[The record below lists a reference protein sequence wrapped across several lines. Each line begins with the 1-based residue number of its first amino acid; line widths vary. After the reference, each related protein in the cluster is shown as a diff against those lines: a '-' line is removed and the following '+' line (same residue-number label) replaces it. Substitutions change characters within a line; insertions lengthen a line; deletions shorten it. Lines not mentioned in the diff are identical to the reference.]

1 MFVLLS
7 YLPSPYRSNVAKNF
21 SSNIRIHES
30 ILMSSFMKHL
40 PRSVRFRQR
49 NKIQQTDPALKLQ
62 EQIRFTTSWKLYL
75 NLFSLWWLTSKSNV
89 VRSLIRRLSET
100 LFKLLGV
107 GFIYFS
113 KEFLKISPDNDLQI
127 SRLQLFY
134 SLVTYG
140 KYEFGK
146 HSLLQDICGNF
157 SLFLIETYLII

>member
-7 YLPSPYRSNVAKNF
+7 YLPSPYRSNVAKKI
-21 SSNIRIHES
+21 SSSIRIHES
-30 ILMSSFMKHL
+30 IFMSSFMKHL
-40 PRSVRFRQR
+40 PRSVKFRQR
-49 NKIQQTDPALKLQ
+49 NKIQQTDSALKLQ

-100 LFKLLGV
+100 FKLLGV
-107 GFIYFS
+107 GLIYFS
-113 KEFLKISPDNDLQI
+113 KEFLEISYDNDLQI
-127 SRLQLFY
+127 SRLQLFH

-146 HSLLQDICGNF
+146 HSLHTRHVEISHCFWLKHI
-157 SLFLIETYLII
+157 